1 MGRGVKDSR
10 KESFVRSDLP
20 AGGATVGSLTALGRP
35 RLQAQIR
42 LYLDFPR
49 TRVRAPQTMVSCPQH
64 KAVSK
69 FLRMHEC
76 FEGLGEYM

>member
-20 AGGATVGSLTALGRP
+20 GEGATGGSLTALVRP

-42 LYLDFPR
+42 LHLDFA
-49 TRVRAPQTMVSCPQH
+49 RAPQTMVSCPQQ
-64 KAVSK
+64 KAAESPELHGSPAWLSVTG
-69 FLRMHEC
+69 
-76 FEGLGEYM
+76 GLI

>member
-1 MGRGVKDSR
+1 MGRRVKDSR

-20 AGGATVGSLTALGRP
+20 AGGATVGSLTALVRP

-42 LYLDFPR
+42 LHLDFPR
-49 TRVRAPQTMVSCPQH
+49 TRVRAPQTMVSCPQQ
-64 KAVSK
+64 KAAE
-69 FLRMHEC
+69 FPRMHGC